1 MDSVTQNKWGRP
13 WTPEE
18 LKDNAENWSLACDVA
33 LLNTIK
39 AFSEVMFVSR
49 LLEAIE

>member
-1 MDSVTQNKWGRP
+1 MDSDIRNKWGRP
-13 WTPEE
+13 WTSEE

-39 AFSEVMFVSR
+39 AFSEVMFIVR
-49 LLEAIE
+49 VLEEME

>member
-1 MDSVTQNKWGRP
+1 MDSGNQNKWGRP
-13 WTPEE
+13 WTAEE

-39 AFSEVMFVSR
+39 AFSEVKFMFKF
-49 LLEAIE
+49 LERI